1 MTAVIDSSVLE
12 RKAAQIAAELKS
24 KFDELASIEAKYNDG
39 LITDNDDSERSK
51 ALLAEVK
58 SLELQHGEFTDAR
71 SRREAI
77 QRGMGTYSTGGST
90 GAGVTTNVGGHNG
103 RREVKS
109 LGDYFVESEAY
120 ADAERKN
127 LFSGKSVPH
136 FGEVVDGVSAL
147 ERKSLLYSG
156 SGDPGMGIGEG
167 EPFESRDRRAAI
179 LPLLAAERT
188 FLNFIQRIPTDEE
201 LIEYVKESSFTNN
214 AAMIAEASITTGAT
228 GLKPQS
234 TMAYTVA
241 TSSVKD
247 VAHWMAVTNKMLRNK
262 AAIRG
267 LINQRLLLG
276 IEQTLETQVVT
287 GDGTGNNLQGLIDS
301 GSGIQIQGIGSDDNV
316 EAIHKGITKV
326 RVTGLSNPNLIL
338 MHPNDWQEVRL
349 LRNDDGGGAGTGH
362 FLYGPPAMSAPMTM
376 WGLPVRLTQS
386 LSEGTALVG
395 DFDQVTI
402 FDRMRTIIRT
412 GLVNDQ
418 FTRNMQTILAE
429 AAVAMVIWRPNS
441 FCKVTGI

>member
-1 MTAVIDSSVLE
+1 MTAVIDASVLE
-12 RKAAQIAAELKS
+12 RKEAQIAAELKS
-24 KFDELASIEAKYNDG
+24 KFDELSSIEQKYDDG
-39 LITDNDDSERSK
+39 LITDDGDRERSA
-51 ALLAEVK
+51 ALLKEVK
-58 SLELQHGEFTDAR
+58 GLTDQHAEFIDAR
-71 SRREAI
+71 SRRETI
-77 QRGMGTYSTGGST
+77 QRGLETYSGGGSA
-90 GAGVTTNVGGHNG
+90 GAGVTTNVGGHTG
-103 RREVKS
+103 RRQVKS
-109 LGDYFVESEAY
+109 LGDYFVESSAY
-120 ADAERKN
+120 QDAEQKG
-127 LFSGKSVPH
+127 LFSGSSAPS
-136 FGEVVDGVSAL
+136 FSEVVEGVSAL
-147 ERKSLLYSG
+147 EKKSLLYTG
-156 SGDPGMGIGEG
+156 SGDPGMGDGTG
-167 EPFESRDRRAAI
+167 EPFESRDRRAGI
-179 LPLLAAERT
+179 LPVLYAERT
-188 FLNFIQRIPTDEE
+188 FLDFIQRIPTDEE

-214 AAMIAEASITTGAT
+214 AAMIAEASITTGTT
-228 GLKPQS
+228 GTKPQS

-241 TSSVKD
+241 TSAVKD

-276 IEQTLETQVVT
+276 IDQTLETQIVT
-287 GDGTGNNLQGLIDS
+287 GDGTGNNLQGLLDS
-301 GSGIQIQGIGSDDNV
+301 GSGIQVQGLGSDDNV

-386 LSEGTALVG
+386 ISEGTAVVG
-395 DFDQVTI
+395 DFDQITL

-412 GLVNDQ
+412 GLINDQ

-429 AAVAMVIWRPNS
+429 AAVALVIWRPNS